1 MHKSH
6 EESLKI
12 KNVQLVVSMYGVHS
26 CGVSS
31 SQVSTTEYVVE
42 LITIDRLFTPRPCV
56 RTAPFVL
63 VQCVNHGW
71 L

>member
-12 KNVQLVVSMYGVHS
+12 KNVQLVVNSMYSVHG

-31 SQVSTTEYVVE
+31 SQLRYEVE
-42 LITIDRLFTPRPCV
+42 MITMDLLLSTPRPCA
-56 RTAPFVL
+56 RTAYSVL
-63 VQCVNHGW
+63 VQRVNHGW